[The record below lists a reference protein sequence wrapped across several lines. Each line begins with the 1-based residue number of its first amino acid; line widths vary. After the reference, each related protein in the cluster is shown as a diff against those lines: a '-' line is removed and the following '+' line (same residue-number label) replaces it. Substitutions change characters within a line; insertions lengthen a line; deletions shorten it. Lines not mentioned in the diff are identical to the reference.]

1 MGDSSYQLSIKGTET
16 ILEQMKFSVC
26 KILNVENKG
35 TGFFCNIP
43 LENKFIKVL
52 ITNNH
57 VIGDKDLF
65 EGNSIKLSLNDDK
78 IQIKI
83 VLRSSRKM
91 FTNKELDITFIEII
105 EEDLLKYI
113 NFLEIDEMIYINE
126 DFINEYYCKKQIYT
140 LHYPKSECLNVSYG
154 IFKEKK
160 QEEIYHYCNTEEG
173 SSGGPILLLK
183 TLKVIGIH
191 KASNKAQDLN
201 IGTFIKYAIDQFIH
215 FLKKQI
221 QENKTLSI
229 IKKTNNKTNTKSPRT
244 SIKHIKSKKED
255 LNDLKINIYKSKF
268 YQISPSPS
276 RKSGKIGNT
285 IYKSNNSKFS
295 SIYKSSINIIKG
307 NNVEKNNIILY
318 HKKSVPKI
326 NANQIPNFK
335 TKNQNNNNF
344 SNYKEELLIDRDN
357 DFRYSENMKLRY
369 SNFNTFNLDYM
380 NDNNFNSRNN
390 NNMNKYNA
398 NLKDKNNHFKYHS
411 NINNINK
418 YLYNNNM
425 KNYNNIMNSKEN
437 INNDDNIYNKTYT

>member
-113 NFLEIDEMIYINE
+113 NFLEIDEMIYIDE

-140 LHYPKSECLNVSYG
+140 LHYPKAECLNVSYG

-173 SSGGPILLLK
+173 SSGGPILSLK
-183 TLKVIGIH
+183 SLKVIGIH
-191 KASNKAQDLN
+191 KACSKSLKIN
-201 IGTFIKYAIDQFIH
+201 IGIFIKYAINLFIQ
-215 FLKKQI
+215 FLKKQR
-221 QENKTLSI
+221 QNNKALSI
-229 IKKTNNKTNTKSPRT
+229 LKKNNKKIIQKSAKIPTKQ
-244 SIKHIKSKKED
+244 IESKKYG
-255 LNDLKINIYKSKF
+255 LNNIKINLNNYKFS
-268 YQISPSPS
+268 QISPSN
-276 RKSGKIGNT
+276 KSGNIKNKSI
-285 IYKSNNSKFS
+285 ISSNNKSFIETHKTRKEY
-295 SIYKSSINIIKG
+295 SIG
-307 NNVEKNNIILY
+307 KNNKIY
-318 HKKSVPKI
+318 HKKSFTKLKI
-326 NANQIPNFK
+326 NHTPNI
-335 TKNQNNNNF
+335 KNKKKNNNNLN
-344 SNYKEELLIDRDN
+344 NYKEEFLIDKDN
-357 DFRYSENMKLRY
+357 DIRYSLKNNYKY
-369 SNFNTFNLDYM
+369 SNFN
-380 NDNNFNSRNN
+380 NFNSNFNYDLMNDKNDIHFKNYNN
-390 NNMNKYNA
+390 NLKKYNA
-398 NLKDKNNHFKYHS
+398 NFKKENNNYYNYQS
-411 NINNINK
+411 NYNNNVNK

-425 KNYNNIMNSKEN
+425 NN
-437 INNDDNIYNKTYT
+437 NNMNIYNYDDIFMITYS